1 VSDSTRSPPAPSLR
15 GLAAGTLAGV
25 SLLTAAFATPV
36 AAQGVFFPETF
47 TLSNGMEVVA
57 VVNRRVPVVAHMV
70 MYKVGSADEPRG
82 RSGIAH
88 YLEHLMFKGTDTVEP
103 GAFSKEVSRHGG
115 RDNAFTS
122 YDYTGYFQTVAA
134 DRLEMVMRLEA
145 DRMAN
150 LRLTDALAR
159 PELQVVREERKQRTD
174 NSPQAR
180 LGEQVAATLFVH
192 HPYGTPIIGWDGEI
206 AALTKDDA
214 VDFYRTWYAPNN
226 AVLLVSGDVDVAAL
240 RSLAEAT
247 YGQIAARP
255 VPDRT
260 RVAEPPAA
268 AARRVVLRDGEVRQP
283 SFQRHYLAP
292 SYNRGDR
299 QHAYALQVLGE
310 IMSGDTGRL
319 YRALVVERTM
329 ASSAGLSYS
338 PDAFDLSRL
347 AVYASPTPETAMDAL
362 EAAVEGEI
370 ARLLQDGVT
379 ADEVEKAKRR
389 LRYAA
394 IYARDSVFGPART
407 FGTAI
412 ATGQT
417 VADVENWPDRIAAV
431 TKESVDAAARAV
443 LGRTAHVTG
452 ILLPD
457 PGARPAGGATAGSTG
472 PVEGAVR

>member
-1 VSDSTRSPPAPSLR
+1 MSDSTRSAPAPSLR

-25 SLLTAAFATPV
+25 SLLTAALATPV

-82 RSGIAH
+82 KSGIAH
-88 YLEHLMFKGTDTVEP
+88 YLEHLMFKGTETVEP

-122 YDYTGYFQTVAA
+122 FDYTGYFQTVAA

-150 LRLTDALAR
+150 LRLTDELAR
-159 PELQVVREERKQRTD
+159 PELQVVREERRQRTD

-226 AVLLVSGDVDVAAL
+226 AVLLVSGDVDVARL
-240 RSLAEAT
+240 RALAEET
-247 YGQIAARP
+247 YGRVPARP
-255 VPDRT
+255 VPP
-260 RVAEPPAA
+260 RVRVEEPPTA

-292 SYNRGDR
+292 SYNRGAGE
-299 QHAYALQVLGE
+299 HAYALQVLGE
-310 IMSGDTGRL
+310 IMSGETGRL
-319 YRALVVERTM
+319 YRALVVDRKVAT
-329 ASSAGLSYS
+329 SAGMSYS
-338 PDAFDLSRL
+338 PDAFDLARL
-347 AVYASPTPETAMDAL
+347 ALFASPTPETSMDDLETAM
-362 EAAVEGEI
+362 EGEI
-370 ARLLQDGVT
+370 ARLMADGVT
-379 ADEVEKAKRR
+379 ADEVERAKRR
-389 LRYAA
+389 LRFAA
-394 IYARDSVFGPART
+394 VYARDSVFGPART

-417 VADVENWPDRIAAV
+417 VADVEAWPDRIAAV
-431 TKESVDAAARAV
+431 TKEVVDAAARAV
-443 LGRTAHVTG
+443 LGQTNHVTG
-452 ILLPD
+452 LLLPATA
-457 PGARPAGGATAGSTG
+457 ARAAGGAAAAA
-472 PVEGAVR
+472 PVPGVVR